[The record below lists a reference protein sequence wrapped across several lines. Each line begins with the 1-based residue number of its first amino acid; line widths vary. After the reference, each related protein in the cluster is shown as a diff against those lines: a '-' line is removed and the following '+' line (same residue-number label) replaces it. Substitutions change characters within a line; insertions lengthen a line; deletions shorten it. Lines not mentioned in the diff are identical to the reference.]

1 MKLRALLEG
10 VPVLDAAADLDME
23 ITGVSYDSR
32 TTRPGDLFVA
42 EALAG
47 DQWVRVKPTD
57 EPRI

>member
-32 TTRPGDLFVA
+32 TTRARAICSWP
-42 EALAG
+42 
-47 DQWVRVKPTD
+47 
-57 EPRI
+57 